1 MFTDGF
7 NQIFGGFWD
16 IFTGFIGV
24 IFGLLTGDGSLIS
37 ESSSKFLDGLEKLG
51 KGLVKFI
58 IGGIVSGIQLIGFAI
73 YGMLKAFLSGIFDKA
88 ESAAG
93 TIGGIA
99 GAAAGAY
106 GGMKAGAFIGSALGP
121 KGALIGGAIG
131 FVAGA
136 VSGSN
141 LGVEAGDKLAGAMAN
156 GGTTR
161 TSGTF
166 LVGERG
172 PELVSLPGNTRVFN
186 NSDTRNMMSP
196 TININVTGRVGA
208 SDTELND
215 IARKIGQK
223 INIEMN
229 RYNSSGLRG

>member
-37 ESSSKFLDGLEKLG
+37 ESSSKFLNGLLKLG
-51 KGLVKFI
+51 KGIGNFI